1 MGIIKAI
8 GQAIGGTL
16 ADQWLEVIEAD
27 DMSDKTVFTSGVLIR
42 KGQNTKGTG
51 NTVSN
56 GSIIHVYDNQFM
68 MLVDGGKVVDY
79 TAEPGYYKVDNSS
92 LPSLFNGQFG
102 DSLKDSFNRIKYGGQ
117 TPTAQKVFFINLQEI
132 KGIKFGTRNPIN
144 YFDNFYNAE
153 LFLRAHGTYSVK
165 ITNPLQFYAEV
176 IPRNAD
182 RVEIDEINEQYLS
195 EFLEALQSSINQMS
209 ADGTRISYVTSKAR
223 ELGKYMSTTL
233 DEEWNQTR
241 GMEIQA
247 VGIASVSYDEES
259 QKLINMRNEGAML
272 GGDASVLRGMAV
284 KNLTEGVRDAGS
296 NAGGA
301 MTGFMGV
308 GMGMQQF
315 NTSMEGLNAMTAGM
329 AGTQPQA
336 APQQAAAPQQT
347 SIWISLIA
355 GYVLPIAI
363 FILLGRWLSK
373 KMMSSMGGGPGGAMS
388 FGKSNAKVYVKS
400 STGIKF
406 SDVAGEDEAKD
417 LLTEIVDY
425 LHNPQKY
432 REIGASMPK
441 GALLVGPPGT
451 GKTLLAKAVAGEA
464 EVPFFSISGSEFVEM
479 FVGMGAAKVRD
490 LFKQANEK
498 APCIVF
504 IDEIDTIGKKRD
516 GAGFTGG
523 NDEREQTLNQLLTEM
538 DGFDGSKGVVILAAT
553 NRPDSLDPALLRPGR
568 FDRRIPVELPDL
580 KGREEILKVHA
591 KKIKIADSVRFDEI
605 AKAAAGASGAELA
618 NIVNEAALRAV
629 RDGRKFATQAD
640 FEESIEVVIAGYQK
654 KNRVLSNKEK
664 LIVAYHEIGHALV
677 AAKQTESAPVHK
689 ITIIPRTSGAL
700 GYTMQVDDGDHYLMT
715 KEELA
720 NKIATFTGGRA
731 AEELIFHSITTG
743 ASNDIEQATKLARAM
758 ISRYG
763 MSEDFD
769 MVAMENVTNQYL
781 GGDSS
786 LSCSFETQT
795 LLDKKVV
802 ELVRM
807 EHQKALKILQDNI
820 GKLHELAK
828 YLYEHET
835 ITGEEFM
842 KILNAPVQ
850 VPTAVAE
857 SESNTESENNAE
869 SENSTEADADTSS
882 GKVNLQK

>member
-1 MGIIKAI
+1 MGIIRAI

-336 APQQAAAPQQT
+336 APQQAAAQQQT
-347 SIWISLIA
+347 AAPANSWTCEC
-355 GYVLPIAI
+355 GTV
-363 FILLGRWLSK
+363 
-373 KMMSSMGGGPGGAMS
+373 
-388 FGKSNAKVYVKS
+388 N
-400 STGIKF
+400 
-406 SDVAGEDEAKD
+406 
-417 LLTEIVDY
+417 
-425 LHNPQKY
+425 
-432 REIGASMPK
+432 
-441 GALLVGPPGT
+441 T
-451 GKTLLAKAVAGEA
+451 GK
-464 EVPFFSISGSEFVEM
+464 FCSEC
-479 FVGMGAAKVRD
+479 GKP
-490 LFKQANEK
+490 
-498 APCIVF
+498 AP
-504 IDEIDTIGKKRD
+504 
-516 GAGFTGG
+516 
-523 NDEREQTLNQLLTEM
+523 
-538 DGFDGSKGVVILAAT
+538 
-553 NRPDSLDPALLRPGR
+553 
-568 FDRRIPVELPDL
+568 
-580 KGREEILKVHA
+580 
-591 KKIKIADSVRFDEI
+591 
-605 AKAAAGASGAELA
+605 
-618 NIVNEAALRAV
+618 
-629 RDGRKFATQAD
+629 
-640 FEESIEVVIAGYQK
+640 
-654 KNRVLSNKEK
+654 
-664 LIVAYHEIGHALV
+664 
-677 AAKQTESAPVHK
+677 
-689 ITIIPRTSGAL
+689 
-700 GYTMQVDDGDHYLMT
+700 
-715 KEELA
+715 
-720 NKIATFTGGRA
+720 A
-731 AEELIFHSITTG
+731 AEWTCECGTVNKGKFC
-743 ASNDIEQATKLARAM
+743 SNCGKAR
-758 ISRYG
+758 S
-763 MSEDFD
+763 
-769 MVAMENVTNQYL
+769 
-781 GGDSS
+781 
-786 LSCSFETQT
+786 
-795 LLDKKVV
+795 
-802 ELVRM
+802 
-807 EHQKALKILQDNI
+807 
-820 GKLHELAK
+820 
-828 YLYEHET
+828 
-835 ITGEEFM
+835 
-842 KILNAPVQ
+842 
-850 VPTAVAE
+850 
-857 SESNTESENNAE
+857 
-869 SENSTEADADTSS
+869 
-882 GKVNLQK
+882 

>member
-1 MGIIKAI
+1 MGIIRAI

-336 APQQAAAPQQT
+336 APQQAASPQQT
-347 SIWISLIA
+347 
-355 GYVLPIAI
+355 
-363 FILLGRWLSK
+363 
-373 KMMSSMGGGPGGAMS
+373 
-388 FGKSNAKVYVKS
+388 
-400 STGIKF
+400 
-406 SDVAGEDEAKD
+406 
-417 LLTEIVDY
+417 
-425 LHNPQKY
+425 
-432 REIGASMPK
+432 
-441 GALLVGPPGT
+441 
-451 GKTLLAKAVAGEA
+451 
-464 EVPFFSISGSEFVEM
+464 
-479 FVGMGAAKVRD
+479 AAP
-490 LFKQANEK
+490 ANSWTCE
-498 APCIVF
+498 C
-504 IDEIDTIGKKRD
+504 
-516 GAGFTGG
+516 
-523 NDEREQTLNQLLTEM
+523 
-538 DGFDGSKGVVILAAT
+538 
-553 NRPDSLDPALLRPGR
+553 
-568 FDRRIPVELPDL
+568 
-580 KGREEILKVHA
+580 
-591 KKIKIADSVRFDEI
+591 
-605 AKAAAGASGAELA
+605 
-618 NIVNEAALRAV
+618 
-629 RDGRKFATQAD
+629 
-640 FEESIEVVIAGYQK
+640 
-654 KNRVLSNKEK
+654 
-664 LIVAYHEIGHALV
+664 
-677 AAKQTESAPVHK
+677 
-689 ITIIPRTSGAL
+689 
-700 GYTMQVDDGDHYLMT
+700 
-715 KEELA
+715 
-720 NKIATFTGGRA
+720 
-731 AEELIFHSITTG
+731 G
-743 ASNDIEQATKLARAM
+743 ASNTGKFC
-758 ISRYG
+758 
-763 MSEDFD
+763 SE
-769 MVAMENVTNQYL
+769 
-781 GGDSS
+781 
-786 LSCSFETQT
+786 C
-795 LLDKKVV
+795 
-802 ELVRM
+802 
-807 EHQKALKILQDNI
+807 
-820 GKLHELAK
+820 GKPAP
-828 YLYEHET
+828 
-835 ITGEEFM
+835 
-842 KILNAPVQ
+842 APVNSWTCECGT
-850 VPTAVAE
+850 VNTGKFCSECGKPAPAAE
-857 SESNTESENNAE
+857 WTCECGTVN
-869 SENSTEADADTSS
+869 
-882 GKVNLQK
+882 KVNSAAIAERQGANYGSYQF